1 MEIKFTDPITLLK
14 KTFLSKDTMSIF
26 NKSKKNKNKNI
37 FYFGLE
43 PLKARYTYQLSKEW
57 MPNAFKS
64 YENSKIKFIDIE
76 GKFDPDQQIKIGAV
90 LDAVGRGKFAM
101 SQCSNFLD
109 MLNNDEVKDGDV
121 IFLQDYWHPGIE
133 SILYAIDL
141 YGIKLDIYAMLHA
154 QSVDEYDF
162 TYPMKSWMRG
172 FELGLDKR
180 MTGIFVGSSIHKDQ
194 LRNAGFESPIHVVS
208 LPIDKQA
215 TLDKLPNYDP
225 NLDREKIVVSSSRL
239 DKEKNPYFMMNVARE
254 FLKTHPDWEWH
265 VTTSGS
271 EFKSML
277 PGVIE
282 SLNKLAAENKRFKL
296 LSNLTKKEYYT
307 ELSIC
312 SIQFNTALQDYV
324 SWTVIEA
331 TIFGA
336 DIVYPNFR
344 SFPEF
349 IDNDRLY
356 KAFDLNDALIIL
368 DNAISSPKTHPLIGD
383 ISNLG
388 REMEAYIVSNKIENE
403 INVWHEQEYCLHLL
417 NKEEEK

>member
-1 MEIKFTDPITLLK
+1 MGRLGEWSNSRKMMNLFK
-14 KTFLSKDTMSIF
+14 KK
-26 NKSKKNKNKNI
+26 KKNMKKV

-57 MPNAFKS
+57 MPNAFKP
-64 YENSKIKFIDIE
+64 YVDNKKIKFIDVE
-76 GKFDPDQQIKIGAV
+76 GEFDPDQQIKIGAV

-109 MLNNDEVKDGDV
+109 MLNNDEVSDGDV

-180 MTGIFVGSSIHKDQ
+180 MTGIFVGSSIHKEQ

-215 TLDKLPNYDP
+215 TLDKLPDYDS
-225 NLDREKIVVSSSRL
+225 LKERSKVVVYSSRL
-239 DKEKNPYFMMNVARE
+239 DKEKNPYFMMEVARE
-254 FLKTHPDWEWH
+254 FLNEHPDWEWH
-265 VTTSGS
+265 VTTSGK

-282 SLNKLAAENKRFKL
+282 SLNTLAKENTRFKL
-296 LSNLTKKEYYT
+296 LDDLTKKEYYT
-307 ELSIC
+307 ELATC

-349 IDNDRLY
+349 IDDDRLY
-356 KAFDLNDALIIL
+356 KAFDV
-368 DNAISSPKTHPLIGD
+368 DNALTVLENTMDSLKIHDYIGD
-383 ISNLG
+383 TSDLG
-388 REMEAYIVSNKIENE
+388 RQMEAYIVSNKINNE
-403 INVWHEQEYCLHLL
+403 INVWHELDYCLHLL
-417 NKEEEK
+417 KQEK

>member
-1 MEIKFTDPITLLK
+1 MMNLFK
-14 KTFLSKDTMSIF
+14 KK
-26 NKSKKNKNKNI
+26 KKNMKKL

-57 MPNAFKS
+57 MPNAFKP
-64 YENSKIKFIDIE
+64 YVDNKKIKFIDVE
-76 GKFDPDQQIKIGAV
+76 GEFDPDQQIKIGAV

-109 MLNNDEVKDGDV
+109 MLNNDEVSDGDV

-180 MTGIFVGSSIHKDQ
+180 MTGIFVGSSIHKEQ

-215 TLDKLPNYDP
+215 TLDKLPDYDS
-225 NLDREKIVVSSSRL
+225 LKDRENVVVYSSRL
-239 DKEKNPYFMMNVARE
+239 DKEKNPYFMMEVARQ
-254 FLKTHPDWEWH
+254 FLNEHPDWEWH
-265 VTTSGS
+265 VTTSGK

-282 SLNKLAAENKRFKL
+282 SLNTLAKENTRFKL
-296 LSNLTKKEYYT
+296 LDDLTKKEYYT
-307 ELSIC
+307 ELATC

-356 KAFDLNDALIIL
+356 KAFDLDDALTVLENTMKSLKIH
-368 DNAISSPKTHPLIGD
+368 DYIGNTSD
-383 ISNLG
+383 LG
-388 REMEAYIVSNKIENE
+388 RQMEGYIVTNGLDHE
-403 INVWHEQEYCLHLL
+403 INIWHESEYCKQLL
-417 NKEEEK
+417 IK